1 MRRIAGALILASMIG
16 LEPAVSAET
25 IRIATWNMANLHY
38 VVGEPLRPGAAA
50 RTEADYPSCTPT
62 GTGWAPTWSRC
73 RRSTA
78 QGREPPR
85 RGSRTLSR
93 RNQEDEVSKR
103 QPVARLELSAMTITL
118 PAVPGAVSADA
129 APQWLTA
136 PRNIAPQRLMD
147 AQLATIGAGAP
158 PSRIN
163 DIDGHVM
170 AEGHEGR
177 VDPNTL
183 DDTYSASCWDEGR
196 LCVAKRVGS
205 W

>member
-93 RNQEDEVSKR
+93 RNQEDDVSKR
-103 QPVARLELSAMTITL
+103 QPVAR
-118 PAVPGAVSADA
+118 
-129 APQWLTA
+129 
-136 PRNIAPQRLMD
+136 
-147 AQLATIGAGAP
+147 
-158 PSRIN
+158 
-163 DIDGHVM
+163 
-170 AEGHEGR
+170 
-177 VDPNTL
+177 
-183 DDTYSASCWDEGR
+183 
-196 LCVAKRVGS
+196 
-205 W
+205 